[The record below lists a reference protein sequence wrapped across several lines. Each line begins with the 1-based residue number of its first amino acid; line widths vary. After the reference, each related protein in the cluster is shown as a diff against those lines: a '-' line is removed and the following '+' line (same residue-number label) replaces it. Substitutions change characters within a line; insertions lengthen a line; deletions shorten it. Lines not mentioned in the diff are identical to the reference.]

1 MKNWTLEA
9 TMLALLASPAAFAAD
24 PGPYVGAGVGYADV
38 LTDDEKDD
46 LRNVLRAQGFNGNV
60 DDDTENFNFRVF
72 GGYQLTPNFGV
83 ELAYLTLGDLD
94 LLATVTAPV
103 NGTVKAESDIDG
115 FEFVAT
121 GAYPIY
127 KDLDLTARIGGIY
140 YNAGG
145 DVSGTGPLGAANRY
159 SVEDDGVAFTGG
171 VGFARE
177 FGTRWTWRGGWQY
190 VDTELV
196 ENLFQTSLAYSFGN

>member
-140 YNAGG
+140 YNADG
-145 DVSGTGPLGAANRY
+145 DVSVTGPLGAASRY